1 MLTRCDVC
9 RGGHAID
16 SRGILTAMKDALPG
30 SLVRPRVRGVRACGL
45 LASLTLLGA
54 LYGAMGA
61 GCSDSDATSADGGPS
76 GTSTSTATTP
86 TGSTTT
92 TPPGPDGSAPQDAST
107 STDASA
113 DAAPVDP
120 FTGVPAATL
129 VKDGFVFLE
138 GPLWLAAQN
147 KLIFSDV
154 QGNRI
159 YQLVPPVTTA
169 TDFRNP
175 SGGAN
180 GNAVDKNGVLYTCE
194 HTNHRVSRTLANG
207 TVEPVVET
215 FGGKKLNSP
224 NDVIVRSDQNV
235 YFTDPD
241 YAADAS
247 NRQAKQNVFRVA
259 PGGAVTVID
268 DTLDKPNG
276 IALSPDQNTLYVAV
290 ASGKTVRKYPIAAD
304 GSVGAGSLFATCD
317 GTSPDGI
324 AVDDAGNLYAAT
336 SKGVEIFTPAGVRL
350 GTVTV
355 PQQPANVAF
364 GGTDRRTL
372 YVTARTGLY
381 STRTNVA
388 GPP

>member
-1 MLTRCDVC
+1 
-9 RGGHAID
+9 
-16 SRGILTAMKDALPG
+16 
-30 SLVRPRVRGVRACGL
+30 
-45 LASLTLLGA
+45 
-54 LYGAMGA
+54 MGA
-61 GCSDSDATSADGGPS
+61 GCSDGDATSLDGGPS
-76 GTSTSTATTP
+76 GTSTPTSTSP
-86 TGSTTT
+86 TGSGTGTTA
-92 TPPGPDGSAPQDAST
+92 PVPDGSVPQDAATGS
-107 STDASA
+107 DAGA

-129 VKDGFVFLE
+129 VKDSFVFLE

-159 YQLVPPVTTA
+159 YQLVPPATTA

-180 GNAVDKNGVLYTCE
+180 GNAIDKNGVLYTCE

-224 NDVIVRSDQNV
+224 NDVIVRSDLNV

-247 NRQAKQNVFRVA
+247 NRQTKQNVFRVA

-350 GTVTV
+350 GTIAV

-381 STRTNVA
+381 STRANVA

>member
-1 MLTRCDVC
+1 
-9 RGGHAID
+9 
-16 SRGILTAMKDALPG
+16 MKDASP
-30 SLVRPRVRGVRACGL
+30 SSVVPRFRGVRACGL
-45 LASLTLLGA
+45 LTCLSLLGA

-61 GCSDSDATSADGGPS
+61 GCSDGDATSADGGPS
-76 GTSTSTATTP
+76 GTSTSTATSP
-86 TGSTTT
+86 TGSSTGT
-92 TPPGPDGSAPQDAST
+92 TPPGPDGSVPPDASNG
-107 STDASA
+107 TDSGA

-120 FTGVPAATL
+120 FTGVAAATL
-129 VKDGFVFLE
+129 VQNGFLFLE
-138 GPLWLAAQN
+138 GPLWIAAQN

-159 YQLVPPVTTA
+159 YQLVPPATTA

-180 GNAVDKNGVLYTCE
+180 GNALDKNGVLYTCE

-224 NDVIVRSDQNV
+224 NDVIVRADQNV

-247 NRQAKQNVFRVA
+247 NRQPKQNVFRVA

-268 DTLDKPNG
+268 DTLEKPNG

-290 ASGKTVRKYPIAAD
+290 ASGKIVRKYAIAAD

>member
-1 MLTRCDVC
+1 
-9 RGGHAID
+9 
-16 SRGILTAMKDALPG
+16 MKDASTD
-30 SLVRPRVRGVRACGL
+30 SLLRPRARAVRAFGL
-45 LASLTLLGA
+45 LSSFVLLGA
-54 LYGAMGA
+54 LYGTIGA
-61 GCSDSDATSADGGPS
+61 GCSDSDATSADGGPV
-76 GTSTSTATTP
+76 GTSTSTSTSP
-86 TGSTTT
+86 TGSSTGTTA
-92 TPPGPDGSAPQDAST
+92 PGSDGSAPQDAST
-107 STDASA
+107 STDASI

-120 FTGVPAATL
+120 FAGVPAATL

-159 YQLVPPVTTA
+159 YQLVPPATTA
-169 TDFRNP
+169 SDFRNP

-224 NDVIVRSDQNV
+224 NDVIVRSDLNV

-276 IALSPDQNTLYVAV
+276 IALSPDQNTLYVA
-290 ASGKTVRKYPIAAD
+290 
-304 GSVGAGSLFATCD
+304 
-317 GTSPDGI
+317 
-324 AVDDAGNLYAAT
+324 
-336 SKGVEIFTPAGVRL
+336 EIGRAHV
-350 GTVTV
+350 
-355 PQQPANVAF
+355 
-364 GGTDRRTL
+364 
-372 YVTARTGLY
+372 
-381 STRTNVA
+381 
-388 GPP
+388 